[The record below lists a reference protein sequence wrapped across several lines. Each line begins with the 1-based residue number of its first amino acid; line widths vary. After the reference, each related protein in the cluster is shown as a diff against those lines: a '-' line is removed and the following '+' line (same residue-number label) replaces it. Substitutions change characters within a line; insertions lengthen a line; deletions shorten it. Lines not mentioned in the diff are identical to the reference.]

1 MKVFALSDPHLS
13 FGTPDKLMDRFGPQ
27 WVGHAA
33 KIERAWRE
41 RVGADDLVIVPGDIS
56 WAMNLEGA
64 RPDLEFL
71 GRLPGTK
78 LLGKGNHDYWWSTI
92 SKVRGSLPPGMH
104 ALQGD
109 AIRIGDVVVGGTRLW
124 DIPGASFRDWIDWRV
139 EPADA
144 ASHGEGGGHGGA
156 GPTMISPEPGA
167 DVAAETERLWL
178 RELGRLER
186 ALADIARLAGDDAL
200 RIAAVHYPPC
210 DPELHETAATRAFE
224 ASAIRHVVF
233 GHLHSV
239 KRDRPRAPFGE
250 RGGVRYHFASCDWI
264 DFTPQLVAQT

>member
-1 MKVFALSDPHLS
+1 
-13 FGTPDKLMDRFGPQ
+13 MDRFGPQ

-41 RVGADDLVIVPGDIS
+41 RVGARDLVIVPGDIS
-56 WAMNLEGA
+56 WAMNLERA

-78 LLGKGNHDYWWSTI
+78 ILGKGNHDFWWSTI
-92 SKVRGSLPPGMH
+92 SKVRAALPAGMH

-109 AIRIGDVVVGGTRLW
+109 AVRIGDVVVGGTRLW

-139 EPADA
+139 DPSVPTAADA
-144 ASHGEGGGHGGA
+144 KGE
-156 GPTMISPEPGA
+156 MISPEPRA
-167 DVAAETERLWL
+167 DEAAETARLWE
-178 RELGRLER
+178 RELGRLQR
-186 ALADIARLAGDDAL
+186 ALADLDRLAGSDAL

-210 DPELHETAATRAFE
+210 VPELDETAATRAFE
-224 ASAIRHVVF
+224 AAAVRHVVF

-250 RGGVRYHFASCDWI
+250 RGGVRYQLASCDWI
-264 DFTPQLVAQT
+264 DFTPQLVAET

>member
-1 MKVFALSDPHLS
+1 MKIFALSDPHLS

-41 RVGADDLVIVPGDIS
+41 RVGDNDLVLVPGDIS
-56 WAMNLEGA
+56 WAMHLVGA

-78 LLGKGNHDYWWSTI
+78 VLGKGNHDYWWSAI
-92 SKVRGSLPPGMH
+92 SKVRASLPPRMH

-109 AIRIGDVVVGGTRLW
+109 AVRIGDVVVGGTRLW

-139 EPADA
+139 DPADVA
-144 ASHGEGGGHGGA
+144 AGDA
-156 GPTMISPEPGA
+156 MISPEPSA
-167 DVAAETERLWL
+167 DLAAETEKIWL

-186 ALADIARLAGDDAL
+186 ALADLQRLAGGDAL

-224 ASAIRHVVF
+224 AAAIRHVVF

-239 KRDRPRAPFGE
+239 KRDRPNAPFGE